1 MVPALSHFPAEN
13 VVTKTNNNDRL
24 LYVWESLPACEYVDT
39 VFGSGMLIGKSPP
52 HERVM
57 IQIWCD
63 HCTNRI
69 QQQFYKALM
78 TPHDITKRKEYLQ
91 QFYIECRALAQ
102 AMAPTNDGPY
112 FLGQKV

>member
-1 MVPALSHFPAEN
+1 MVPALSHSAAEE
-13 VVTKTNNNDRL
+13 VVTKTNNSDRL

-39 VFGSGMLIGKSPP
+39 VFDSGMLIGKSPP